1 MLDEERIRLMFQL
14 AEYEQG
20 VGSRDLKIT
29 RYEEKDYA
37 AFTLIKN
44 FFLATIAYVLLL
56 AGFVLCNLRQ
66 CLEILSQMDFLPVL
80 GAALVGYL
88 FVLAFYS
95 VLVYTISR
103 IRYGRAL
110 KRVKEYYRKLQALE
124 QLYRD
129 EQLLAGGLAND
140 NED

>member
-20 VGSRDLKIT
+20 IGSRDLKIT
-29 RYEEKDYA
+29 KFTEKDYA
-37 AFTLIKN
+37 AFTMIKN

-66 CLEILSQMDFLPVL
+66 SLGLLSEMEFLPLL
-80 GAALVGYL
+80 GAALIGYL

-95 VLVYTISR
+95 VLAYTISR

-110 KRVKEYYRKLQALE
+110 ERVKKYYGRLKALE
-124 QLYRD
+124 QMYRD
-129 EQLLAGGLAND
+129 EQLLAGGL
-140 NED
+140 EDDED

>member
-66 CLEILSQMDFLPVL
+66 CLEILSQMDFLPIL

>member
-110 KRVKEYYRKLQALE
+110 KRVKE
-124 QLYRD
+124 
-129 EQLLAGGLAND
+129 
-140 NED
+140 